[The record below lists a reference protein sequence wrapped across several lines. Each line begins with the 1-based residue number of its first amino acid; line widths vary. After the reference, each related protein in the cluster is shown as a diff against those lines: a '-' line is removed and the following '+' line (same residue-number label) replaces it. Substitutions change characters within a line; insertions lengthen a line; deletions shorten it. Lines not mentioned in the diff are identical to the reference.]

1 MFKQCVNIFRTI
13 GKKNQIS
20 AFYILI
26 LSLIIVLLELI
37 TFALIIP
44 AISIPLNNDFINNN
58 SIFIYLN
65 NLTSFELSSFLTLK
79 NVLTLLVLIIVFK
92 LIVLLYFQYKLKQI
106 MWQIQVDINS
116 LIYKYFTLSS
126 LQEIIEAGFANIRR
140 LINSDATLF
149 VTQGFYNYI
158 LIFKHLILVIFLFL
172 FLLQID
178 NKTTLLI
185 FLFLSSFILI
195 YNSLLKRRAVS
206 LSIKFREFLQ
216 YKQHN
221 VNDTILGIREV
232 KLFNYEDEV
241 VNLFKKNENKLA
253 KIDIE
258 QSIFA
263 LLPKLLL
270 ELLVI
275 LGVALFIFFL
285 VANGYDLVEILPK
298 LALFFL
304 VFLRSL
310 PLSVGINNCLLAIKY
325 SKVQID
331 EIIFQL
337 AELKKKKYIIN
348 NTSGKQFDLSKS
360 KKLILKNVSFG
371 YNKEQNI
378 FSNLNIEL
386 NENKIIGIQGDN
398 GSGKS
403 TLVDLIAGFLKP
415 TNGSIIF
422 NGQNIHSNLKDWRKL
437 IGYVS
442 QSQFL
447 TSDTIKNN
455 ITFSQNQE
463 VDETKFEEAITKSG
477 VKDFVDKISKGFN
490 SQVGDLGLKLSGG
503 QKQRIAIARVLY
515 KSPEII
521 ILDEPTSAQ
530 DNKIETYFLNVIQ
543 ELKFKKIIIL
553 ISHSPNI
560 HSICDENF
568 RVENKNLIKIEKNS

>member
-1 MFKQCVNIFRTI
+1 MLSQFLDVLKAI
-13 GKKNQIS
+13 GRKNRIS
-20 AFYILI
+20 AIHILI
-26 LSLIIVLLELI
+26 VSFIIVLLELI
-37 TFALIIP
+37 TFTLIIP
-44 AISIPLNNDFINNN
+44 VISIPLNNDFINNN
-58 SIFIYLN
+58 SIFTYLN
-65 NLTSFELSSFLTLK
+65 KLTSFDLSSFLTLN
-79 NVLTLLVLIIVFK
+79 NVLVLLVIIIAFK
-92 LIVLLYFQYKLKQI
+92 LLVLLYFQYKLKKI
-106 MWQIQVDINS
+106 VWQIQVDINS
-116 LIYKYFTLSS
+116 SIYKYFTLSS
-126 LQEIIEAGFANIRR
+126 IQEIIESGFDNVRR
-140 LINSDATLF
+140 LINSDATQF
-149 VTQGFYNYI
+149 TQGFYQYI
-158 LIFKHLILVIFLFL
+158 LICKHLILVIFLFL

-178 NKTTLLI
+178 TKITLLS

-195 YNSLLKRRAVS
+195 YNLILKKRAVS
-206 LSIKFREFLQ
+206 LSIKNREFRQ
-216 YKQHN
+216 YKEKN
-221 VNDTILGIREV
+221 VNDAILGIREI
-232 KLFNYEDEV
+232 KLFNYEDNV
-241 VNLFKKNENKLA
+241 VNFFKKNENKLA
-253 KIDIE
+253 KIDI
-258 QSIFA
+258 QRAIFA

-270 ELLVI
+270 ELIVI
-275 LGVALFIFFL
+275 LGLAFFIFFL
-285 VANGYDLVEILPK
+285 VANGYDLIEILPK
-298 LALFFL
+298 LGLFFL

-310 PLSVGINNCLLAIKY
+310 PLSVAINNSLLVIKF

-331 EIIFQL
+331 DVIFQL
-337 AELKKKKYIIN
+337 AELKKKKYIIYN
-348 NTSGKQFDLSKS
+348 ITGQSFNLSKS

-371 YNKEQNI
+371 YNQDQNI
-378 FSNLNIEL
+378 FSNLNIEF

-415 TNGSIIF
+415 NIGSIIF
-422 NGQNIHSNLKDWRKL
+422 NGQDIHSNLKDWRKL

-447 TSDTIKNN
+447 ASDTIKNN
-455 ITFSQNQE
+455 IIFSQNQE
-463 VDETKFEEAITKSG
+463 FDKIKFEEAITKSG
-477 VKDFVDKISKGFN
+477 VKDFVNEISKGFN

-530 DNKIETYFLNVIQ
+530 DNKIETYFLNVIK